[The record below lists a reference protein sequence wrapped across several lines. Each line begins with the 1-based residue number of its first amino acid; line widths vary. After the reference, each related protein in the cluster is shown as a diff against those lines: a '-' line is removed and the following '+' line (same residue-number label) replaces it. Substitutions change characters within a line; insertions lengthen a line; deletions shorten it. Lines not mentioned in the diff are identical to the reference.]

1 MDTSTV
7 LLDNTKTV
15 YANKI
20 KKRSSPATVNKSNT
34 YTTASKSQQCLRCF
48 GTAGSA
54 SGRASGLQNW
64 VMRCW
69 CGYLSA
75 ARCRLFAYGP
85 ADAIAIPKPH
95 HLLPHSNPDWFYLSG
110 TGLLRLSWKRA
121 RQTSVVIVVVTK
133 HNRIVIPTFR
143 QAPSSVLSLQVF
155 ECVLVPTFSVVISRP
170 TTCRRV
176 NMSASWTAQCKP
188 RSRRKSTRKMHVLW
202 KILLDPTT
210 IKRGLYR
217 R

>member
-1 MDTSTV
+1 
-7 LLDNTKTV
+7 
-15 YANKI
+15 
-20 KKRSSPATVNKSNT
+20 
-34 YTTASKSQQCLRCF
+34 
-48 GTAGSA
+48 
-54 SGRASGLQNW
+54 
-64 VMRCW
+64 MRCW

-85 ADAIAIPKPH
+85 ADATAIPKPH

-121 RQTSVVIVVVTK
+121 RQTSVVIVVVPK

-143 QAPSSVLSLQVF
+143 QAPSSVLFPPGLWMCTGPNFFCRYFKTHYLQQS
-155 ECVLVPTFSVVISRP
+155 EH
-170 TTCRRV
+170 
-176 NMSASWTAQCKP
+176 MSASWSGQCKP

-210 IKRGLYR
+210 IKRELYR